1 MLLHM
6 CRCGRLIPQT
16 MRLCEDCEAKAG
28 QRYKDYNE
36 HRRDSKTAAFY
47 VSKEWRQMR
56 GLVLSAYDYIDLY
69 ALNVLHEIRRADTV
83 HHITEITED
92 WTRRLDAANLI
103 PIASSTHNAIHTLY
117 DKDAATKAATQA
129 TLRQLLAA
137 EPRRVGYQNCFREAE
152 KVPLPIFRGEN
163 SPPKNPHIGG
173 CRVRVLCHIV
183 TQRGDGKGG

>member
-137 EPRRVGYQNCFREAE
+137 EPRRVGVSELF
-152 KVPLPIFRGEN
+152 
-163 SPPKNPHIGG
+163 SGG
-173 CRVRVLCHIV
+173 
-183 TQRGDGKGG
+183 